1 MRTTNHV
8 GEIAQMRRLELT
20 SSLLFLLQFSRCI
33 NGFVFSQNE
42 HRLAPNVVKR
52 MVFPRARDP
61 HISALKSHEGSSN
74 KMSDHGVNINSKTA
88 CRRRDAV
95 LSLLAAP
102 TMGALLMGNP
112 DTSVAYTKVYP
123 NELNANDDGGL
134 DQRQRMINSIRE
146 KEERRRSYT
155 PLASSVLERPVGA
168 VLWGSALWLL
178 LGSRSNPLVTPIANV
193 IYDEKDEAWLK
204 DRNEGLFA
212 NIPLPLF
219 GILAVVFV
227 VLGFGADSLI
237 QILSEGDRNISLQ
250 LAGVSLIGGGAL
262 ELGRISSG
270 EKKQTRAE
278 SDRETQLEQEFE
290 EFANSRLKRGGNCHR
305 NEVVQAFRRYYAKY
319 RQADNPD
326 YPLSDLEIE
335 QLLRGWSRLR
345 GLEMSSAG
353 FYSGL
358 QINKDADVFTAR

>member
-1 MRTTNHV
+1 M
-8 GEIAQMRRLELT
+8 AKMRRMEII
-20 SSLLFLLQFSRCI
+20 SALLFLLKLSRFI
-33 NGFVFSQNE
+33 DGFVFSQNE
-42 HRLAPNVVKR
+42 HRLTPKVVKS
-52 MVFPRARDP
+52 MVFPMARNS
-61 HISALKSHEGSSN
+61 HISALESHEEPTN
-74 KMSDHGVNINSKTA
+74 KVSEHGVNRNSIRA
-88 CRRRDAV
+88 CRRRDAF

-102 TMGALLMGNP
+102 TMVATLMGNP
-112 DTSVAYTKVYP
+112 DTSAAYTKVYP
-123 NELNANDDGGL
+123 GELNANDDGGAL
-134 DQRQRMINSIRE
+134 DQRQRMLNSIRE

-227 VLGFGADSLI
+227 ILGFGADSLI
-237 QILSEGDRNISLQ
+237 QTLAEGDRNISLQ

-278 SDRETQLEQEFE
+278 SDRETQLEEEFE
-290 EFANSRLKRGGNCHR
+290 EFAKSRLKKGGNCHR

-326 YPLSDLEIE
+326 YPLADLEIE
-335 QLLRGWSRLR
+335 QLLRGWSRRR